1 MSLFQFSQEEVLTF
15 FAVLVR
21 YSVLFSV
28 LPFIGDKMVY
38 GPLKVVFALVVSIAM
53 FPALITHHYVNP
65 KDALIWGS
73 QASSIAGTIGL
84 EVLFALALGFT
95 ARLLFDAIGFGSN
108 LVGNFMGFASANI
121 YDPHQE
127 THTQVV
133 GEFQMSLAMLIF
145 LALDGHHLLLKASLD
160 SYRIVP
166 MGSAGFTAI
175 FTQRLTEMTA
185 NVVKFA
191 VQLAA
196 PVGLAIFSVN
206 VAFGVISRAMP
217 QVNVLVLSFAVT
229 SLVGLVVMLIG
240 LPEFYSGVAG
250 VFSRFEDWLLAI
262 QYAWVG
268 K

>member
-21 YSVLFSV
+21 YSVLFAV
-28 LPFIGDKMVY
+28 LPFIGDKMIY
-38 GPLKVVFALVVSIAM
+38 GPLKIVFALVVSIAM
-53 FPALITHHYVNP
+53 FPVLISRHYVDP
-65 KDALIWGS
+65 KDALVWGS

-95 ARLLFDAIGFGSN
+95 ARLLFDAIGFGAN

-127 THTQVV
+127 TQTQVV
-133 GEFQMSLAMLIF
+133 GEFQMSIAMLIF
-145 LALDGHHLLLKASLD
+145 LALDGHHLLLRASLD

-175 FTQRLTEMTA
+175 FAQRITEMTA
-185 NVVKFA
+185 NVLKFA
-191 VQLAA
+191 IQIAA

-217 QVNVLVLSFAVT
+217 QVNILVLSFAVT
-229 SLVGLVVMLIG
+229 SLVGMIVLLIG
-240 LPEFYSGVAG
+240 LPEFYTGVAG
-250 VFSRFEDWLLAI
+250 IFSKLEDWLVAI
-262 QYAWVG
+262 QYAWIG